1 VSTTT
6 LDTTPDRL
14 HVERGPLVGNRLVL
28 TGTLAY
34 LCEFVG
40 IIASGAS
47 GLPDYPGTSAAQV
60 LGDYH
65 GHAEGL
71 GFLVGWFALVQL
83 GRVVLVVGLREALRR
98 SGRRTAL
105 MDIAVVAMAV
115 GVVLEVSGEALAA
128 AAGALAPTHPEAV
141 LALDRGA
148 WYLQSAILAP
158 TGLALLLSVVA
169 MGVSGLFSR
178 WLVALGGLAAV
189 GVLASGLL
197 TAPGQSG
204 LQDTLTTFVLVMW
217 IWAIWSG
224 VVVWR
229 ARRTG

>member
-6 LDTTPDRL
+6 LDATATRTRREPR
-14 HVERGPLVGNRLVL
+14 PLVGNRLVL
-28 TGTLAY
+28 VGAVVY
-34 LCEFVG
+34 LCEFAG
-40 IIASGAS
+40 IIASGAAH
-47 GLPDYPGTSAAQV
+47 LPEYPGTSAAHV
-60 LGDYH
+60 LTDYQ

-83 GRVVLVVGLREALRR
+83 GRVVMLVGLREALRR
-98 SGRRTAL
+98 SGRRTPL
-105 MDIAVVAMAV
+105 MDVAVAAMAV
-115 GVVLEVSGEALAA
+115 GVVLEVAGEALAA
-128 AAGALAPTHPEAV
+128 AAGALAPTHADAV

-158 TGLALLLSVVA
+158 TGLAVLLAVVA
-169 MGVSGLFSR
+169 MAQSRLFSR
-178 WLVALGGLAAV
+178 WLVAVGGVAGL

-204 LQDTLTTFVLVMW
+204 LQDTLTGFVLVMW
-217 IWAIWSG
+217 VWAIWSG